1 MKFIRKI
8 QTKIKKAAFEK
19 ALAVL
24 RNQAEVI
31 AIENIPENLNQ
42 IRSLLYKS
50 DNEFPATEEFFKKF
64 RQDLIIGKFSGLFV
78 FLKDG
83 RNYTLLNINGPTD
96 IPGEDLLE
104 TKKESVIVGNVVE
117 KTR

>member
-1 MKFIRKI
+1 MRLIRKI

-19 ALAVL
+19 ALAIL
-24 RNQAEVI
+24 KNQAEVI
-31 AIENIPENLNQ
+31 AIENTPENLNQ

-64 RQDLIIGKFSGLFV
+64 RQDLIIGRFAGLFV
-78 FLKDG
+78 FLKNGKD
-83 RNYTLLNINGPTD
+83 YSLLNINGLTD
-96 IPGEDLLE
+96 IPGEDLPE